1 MVKVIKQGI
10 YYQNGKIEKESQAFM
25 TSDKKEKAIRNTLTY
40 KILKNHGGKAITF
53 DCLLS
58 DISSPDYHCGIL
70 SGVQA
75 LGLDSFSAPYTL
87 LAGDAD
93 VLSARSAY
101 ESARKFGGNFV
112 PANVAGASF
121 YLAENGAKSGDMLL
135 TSYGV
140 TAGAVGAMCVAGS
153 DYDFLSQFL
162 RMPYILEDKEIIG
175 VFFRGKLRRG
185 VGAIDAGLSFL
196 KAFEEIDASDK
207 IFEFFGPGVSNLSME
222 SRTVI
227 DQIVRETGC
236 FATVWETDHS
246 APAQPAFYDGGVSFD
261 LTRTEPMIGL
271 EEEIYTLEEFLKF
284 EELPCDPDLLYRNE
298 KGEIF
303 LNGGMI
309 DGLVGGTFENIAE
322 FSEILRG
329 EKVEGDYRV
338 YPVTRSVYRELA
350 EAGYLSL
357 LSDEGITVGEV
368 ASANY
373 ICDAAT
379 ACAVAGR
386 YAPLRLDAKTLA
398 VSALQKGQLVSALE
412 YQKEIKRLRKYAVR
426 KESYESVYN
435 GAGKP
440 QKEMK
445 TECDYAFAFP
455 KQEAL
460 PENLLM
466 KFTCVCGANERADDW
481 SYPEADGEGRY
492 FDGVGKIVK
501 TSGEF
506 TPAEGARGSY
516 AVASVCPEDI
526 CEEISREKMIAVC
539 IAKEP
544 YSAEETEALVN
555 DGTVP
560 LLTDKIAYKTDEL
573 LYLEGVAGA
582 IKRKEERIVA
592 KIISKRKIRDVV
604 LNFAQLTEEQRKI
617 LLAGGFIGYY
627 SQKKK

>member
-87 LAGDAD
+87 VAGDAD

-175 VFFRGKLRRG
+175 VFLRGKLRRG

-222 SRTVI
+222 SRIVI
-227 DQIVRETGC
+227 DNIVRETGC

-246 APAQPAFYDGGVSFD
+246 APVQPAFYDGGVSFD

-271 EEEIYTLEEFLKF
+271 GEEIYTLEEFLKC
-284 EELPCDPDLLYRNE
+284 EELPCDADLLYRNE
-298 KGEIF
+298 KGEIY
-303 LNGGMI
+303 LNGGLI

-322 FSEILRG
+322 FAEILRG

-338 YPVTRSVYRELA
+338 YPATRSVYRELA

-373 ICDAAT
+373 SAMRRPPAPWREDMRL
-379 ACAVAGR
+379 CAST
-386 YAPLRLDAKTLA
+386 P
-398 VSALQKGQLVSALE
+398 
-412 YQKEIKRLRKYAVR
+412 KRLPY
-426 KESYESVYN
+426 
-435 GAGKP
+435 
-440 QKEMK
+440 
-445 TECDYAFAFP
+445 
-455 KQEAL
+455 
-460 PENLLM
+460 LLC
-466 KFTCVCGANERADDW
+466 KRD
-481 SYPEADGEGRY
+481 S
-492 FDGVGKIVK
+492 
-501 TSGEF
+501 
-506 TPAEGARGSY
+506 
-516 AVASVCPEDI
+516 
-526 CEEISREKMIAVC
+526 
-539 IAKEP
+539 
-544 YSAEETEALVN
+544 
-555 DGTVP
+555 
-560 LLTDKIAYKTDEL
+560 LLL
-573 LYLEGVAGA
+573 
-582 IKRKEERIVA
+582 R
-592 KIISKRKIRDVV
+592 
-604 LNFAQLTEEQRKI
+604 
-617 LLAGGFIGYY
+617 
-627 SQKKK
+627 